1 MRSEAKVRL
10 ESRMKRHR
18 RIRRHLSGSPDRP
31 RLAVFRSHLHIY
43 TQLIDDVTGV
53 TLAGASTLSPELRDS
68 LKGKS
73 KSERGK
79 EVGKLIAARAAQK
92 GIKLVRFDRGG
103 YRYHGRIKAVAEGA
117 REGGLEF

>member
-1 MRSEAKVRL
+1 MKT
-10 ESRMKRHR
+10 SRETGR
-18 RIRRHLSGSPDRP
+18 RRRHERVRKSLSGNSERA
-31 RLAVFRSHLHIY
+31 RLTVFRSHLHIY

>member
-1 MRSEAKVRL
+1 MRSEARVRRD
-10 ESRMKRHR
+10 SRLRRHH
-18 RIRRHLSGSPDRP
+18 RIRRRLSGSPDRP
-31 RLAVFRSHLHIY
+31 RLAVFRSHMHIY
-43 TQLIDDVTGV
+43 TQLIDDVSGA
-53 TLAGASTLSPELRDS
+53 TLAGASTLSPELRES

-73 KSERGK
+73 KTERSK

-92 GIKLVRFDRGG
+92 GIKQVRFDRGG